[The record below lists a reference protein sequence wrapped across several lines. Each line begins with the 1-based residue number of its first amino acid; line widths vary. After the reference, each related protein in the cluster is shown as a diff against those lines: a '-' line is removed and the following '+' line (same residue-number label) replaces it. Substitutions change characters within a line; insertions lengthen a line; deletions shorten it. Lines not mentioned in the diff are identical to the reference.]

1 MQIYFIRHAQSTN
14 NVLWEETGYNE
25 GRHEDPEVT
34 DLGRRQIAM
43 ISQFLAQG
51 SDTLPLTYDAQIQ
64 NVDGF
69 NFTHLYSSL
78 MVRAMDTACGIG
90 KALGLTPVARDDLHE
105 AGGVWL
111 KNHETD
117 ERVGLPGL
125 TKAELQVR
133 YPNFILPN
141 NLNGDGWWN
150 RPMETMDECYD
161 RAQNLL
167 QDLRENHD
175 DDAKI
180 ALVSHGMFYNVFMR
194 VLLKMPRK
202 RDMWFSIN
210 NVAITRFDFGTYA
223 DFEESGRLGYHN
235 RVDFLPPEMIS

>member
-14 NVLWEETGYNE
+14 NVLWEETGYNK

-34 DLGRRQIAM
+34 DLGRRQIKVLA
-43 ISQFLAQG
+43 QFLAKG
-51 SDTLPLTYDAQIQ
+51 SDKQPLTYDAQIQ
-64 NVDGF
+64 NVEGF
-69 NFTHLYSSL
+69 HFTHLYSSL
-78 MVRAMDTACGIG
+78 MVRAMDTADGIG
-90 KALGLTPVARDDLHE
+90 KALGIAPVARDDLHE
-105 AGGVWL
+105 TGGVWL

-125 TKAELQVR
+125 TQTELQAR
-133 YPNFILPN
+133 YPNFIFPA

-150 RPMETMDECYD
+150 RPMETMDECHA

-167 QDLRENHD
+167 QDLRETHA

-194 VLLKMPRK
+194 VLLKMSK
-202 RDMWFSIN
+202 ERDMWFSFN

-223 DFEESGRLGYHN
+223 DFKEESRLGYHN